1 MTRKLFSY
9 YYKSSV
15 VKIILIGIFLPLIFS
30 FLLGFAINLF
40 STETEPS
47 LDFIERIKKYTNVFF
62 ILLAIVIAPLFE
74 TLIFHYLPVKICQIV
89 SHKRKYRN
97 CCIVIILSSILF
109 AFLHITSIH
118 HFFVS
123 LIGGFVLAFSCFV
136 LIRRKQRPLLY
147 TAIIHAGYNGILM
160 FAGIILKLAGIP
172 LTT

>member
-9 YYKSSV
+9 YYKSSI
-15 VKIILIGIFLPLIFS
+15 VKLILIGIFLPLIFS
-30 FLLGFAINLF
+30 FLLGLAIELLSNEAGNTPDVEFLN
-40 STETEPS
+40 
-47 LDFIERIKKYTNVFF
+47 KYTKVSFVFMV
-62 ILLAIVIAPLFE
+62 ILVAPLIE
-74 TLIFHYLPVKICQIV
+74 TLINQYLPVKICHAV
-89 SHKRKYRN
+89 SRKHKYRN

-109 AFLHITSIH
+109 ASLHTTSVA
-118 HFFVS
+118 HFFVM
-123 LIGGFVLAFSCFV
+123 LAAGFLWASSCFV